1 MLKIFKEREWL
12 NTNAIVFLGFTRGQ
26 AWMFKHKCHGH
37 SGGPS
42 ISYIL
47 EFQQIFGF
55 YFKIIINT
63 FTQRQPFKKIM
74 Q

>member
-37 SGGPS
+37 SGVP
-42 ISYIL
+42 
-47 EFQQIFGF
+47 Q
-55 YFKIIINT
+55 
-63 FTQRQPFKKIM
+63 
-74 Q
+74 